1 MNTDEER
8 WHVTC
13 FEFLCREVRKR
24 ELLTD
29 PGDEIPSWA
38 PSMEFG
44 HHVIADERHIAAYPG
59 KFNVDPPYQFG
70 LELWKATQLF
80 DDRRAHGANFLPS
93 VTRHIRLPDELVE
106 GRDGQSL
113 YLTEVAR
120 NFRGTMSWGE
130 IAEISAD
137 GVRGVT
143 LYEMTQRVSA
153 MLTPKYQARRAL
165 KTQQELAKGARN
177 DA

>member
-1 MNTDEER
+1 
-8 WHVTC
+8 
-13 FEFLCREVRKR
+13 
-24 ELLTD
+24 
-29 PGDEIPSWA
+29 
-38 PSMEFG
+38 MEFG
-44 HHVIADERHIAAYPG
+44 HHIIADERHIAAYPG
-59 KFNVDPPYQFG
+59 KFNVEPPYQFG
-70 LELWKATQLF
+70 LELWKATQVF

-93 VTRHIRLPDELVE
+93 VPRHIRLPDELVE

-120 NFRGTMSWGE
+120 NFRGTMPWGE

-153 MLTPKYQARRAL
+153 MLTPKYQARRGL